1 MSQTKVA
8 VGMLNATGTPGSV
21 NFLRGDGTWN
31 AAGGLK
37 MISNT
42 DISSAATYN
51 FTGFTAA
58 SYEHYQF
65 HLQNLIPATD
75 NVHFLCRT
83 STDGGSSYDAGGSDY
98 DWVQASLGSW
108 TTTMYKDVDTSDS
121 AIDLTGDDADT
132 NRTIGSDTNESGI
145 SGIINLFGPHTTS
158 YTHVMAHLIGV
169 NAANTTMGGFC
180 VGVRLSAA
188 DVDGFQ
194 LLFASGNIESG
205 TVTAYGLANA

>member
-8 VGMLNATGTPGSV
+8 VGMLNATGTPGSG

-121 AIDLTGDDADT
+121 AIDLTGTFFFLSCLLDA
-132 NRTIGSDTNESGI
+132 IFFSPI
-145 SGIINLFGPHTTS
+145 VPFFYIFL
-158 YTHVMAHLIGV
+158 
-169 NAANTTMGGFC
+169 
-180 VGVRLSAA
+180 RLALCLS
-188 DVDGFQ
+188 
-194 LLFASGNIESG
+194 N
-205 TVTAYGLANA
+205 